1 MVVAG
6 TLRVVALAVMMVTML
21 VFVVMAGCIVVVVMV
36 LVLPVL
42 VMVVMVMVM
51 MMLVLLVVIIVMV
64 MMVVLFLLGLMLGP
78 DALHQLVRQG
88 HLLHSGQ
95 NGLAVQLVPGGSDDG
110 GIPVLLPQQG
120 HGSLQLLGA
129 DLLGAAENDGSGGFD
144 LVVVKLAEV
153 LHVYLYLRDIRH
165 GDKAVQ
171 LHLRHILHGVL
182 HRQDH
187 IGQLPHAR
195 GLNEDAIRGELCLHI
210 LQGLVE
216 VAHQGAAD
224 APGGHLADLHPGILQ
239 KTAIDADLPE
249 FIFNEYQLLTLIG
262 LRQHLLNERG
272 FPCAQ
277 KAGHNINLSHKS
289 CFLSDFY
296 M

>member
-1 MVVAG
+1 
-6 TLRVVALAVMMVTML
+6 
-21 VFVVMAGCIVVVVMV
+21 VVVVMV

-42 VMVVMVMVM
+42 VMVM
-51 MMLVLLVVIIVMV
+51 MMLVLLVVIMVMV

-95 NGLAVQLVPGGSDDG
+95 NGLAVQLVPGGGDDG

-129 DLLGAAENDGSGGFD
+129 DLLGAAENDGSGGLD
-144 LVVVKLAEV
+144 LVVVKLTEV
-153 LHVYLYLRDIRH
+153 LHVYLYLRGIRH

-195 GLNEDAIRGELCLHI
+195 GLNEDAIRAELLLHI
-210 LQGLVE
+210 HQRPAK
-216 VAHQGAAD
+216 VAHQRAAD